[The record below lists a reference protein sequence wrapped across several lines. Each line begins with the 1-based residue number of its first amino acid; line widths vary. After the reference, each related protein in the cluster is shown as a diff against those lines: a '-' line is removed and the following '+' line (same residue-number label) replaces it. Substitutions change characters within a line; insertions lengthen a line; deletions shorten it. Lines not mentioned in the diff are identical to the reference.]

1 MLSNTEVVRKNL
13 ETSLEACFAR
23 LEAVRAVTTSSHRAF
38 GYANFAA
45 PLLQSAQSYLH
56 AGDGDGAESRA
67 EDAAAWIS
75 EAQEYLSRAESDLQT
90 VVPESVSL

>member
-23 LEAVRAVTTSSHRAF
+23 LESVRAVTTPAHKAF
-38 GYANFAA
+38 GYANFAT

-56 AGDGDGAESRA
+56 AASGEGAESRA
-67 EDAAAWIS
+67 EDAALRIS
-75 EAQEYLSRAESDLQT
+75 EAQEYLTRAESDLHT
-90 VVPESVSL
+90 VVPETVSL